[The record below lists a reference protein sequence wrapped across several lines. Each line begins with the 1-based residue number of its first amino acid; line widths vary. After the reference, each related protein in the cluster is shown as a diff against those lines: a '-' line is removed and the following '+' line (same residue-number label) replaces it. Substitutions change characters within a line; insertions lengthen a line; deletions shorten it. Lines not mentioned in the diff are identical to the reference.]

1 MPQTTEQNGQTDL
14 DPLVTIEGAV
24 ERIVFES
31 ADTNFIVGRLREKH
45 CRELVTFV
53 GNLMAIS
60 PGETVRLRGRWVEDR
75 KFGRQLRV
83 EAYET
88 ILPATV
94 DGIEKYLG
102 SGLIDGIG
110 PKFAERLV
118 KAFGAETLRIIDE
131 RPDRL
136 RTVPGI
142 GAKRAKQIRDAWV
155 QQKAIQ
161 SIMVFLQGHGVS
173 ASKAVRIYKRYGDA
187 AVAVLRENPYRLA
200 EDVAGISF
208 KIADSIAAQLGID
221 QHSPKR
227 LAAGM
232 KHILGEASGE
242 GHLYLPEDELLGR
255 ARELL
260 GAGDEGLRH
269 TLVEMIATEQVHREG
284 SAVYAQQ
291 AYLAEENCARL
302 LKRLIASPGDPI
314 DIRNMDNALQWVERQ
329 HNIELS
335 PEQREAIATALG
347 AKVMVITGGP
357 GTGKTTVINS
367 LLAILDR
374 KSVNYFLAA
383 PTGRAAKRM
392 EEATG
397 REASTLHRLLEF
409 SPKLGGFAR
418 NEYDPINAD
427 YLVIDESSMLDI
439 YLFQHVLKALPPF
452 TRLLF
457 VGDIDQLPSVGP
469 GNVLMDIIASTT
481 VPVVRLKTVFRQAQE
496 SGIISGAHQ
505 VNTGRTP
512 SFNTT
517 DFFFIERRDPDQA
530 RDTVLELV
538 AKRMPERFG
547 LDPRRD
553 IQVLVPMHRGAA
565 GVTRINEALQSALN
579 PDGAPV
585 ARRTFRVGDK
595 VMQFRNNYEIDVYNG
610 DIGVIRMAD
619 EEAGELEVSFDDRT
633 VIYPNDALDD
643 LGLAYAMTIH
653 KSQGSEY
660 PAVVIVLLPQHFM
673 MLQRNVLYTAITR
686 GKKYVVIVGDGKAVS
701 MAVRNSQISR
711 RNTMLAERLRNTV

>member
-1 MPQTTEQNGQTDL
+1 MVHTTEQNGQTDL
-14 DPLVTIEGAV
+14 DPLVTLEGIV

-31 ADTNFIVGRLREKH
+31 ADTNFLVARLREKH
-45 CRELVTFV
+45 GRDLSTFV

-60 PGETVRLRGRWVEDR
+60 PGETIRLRGRWIEDR
-75 KFGRQLRV
+75 KFGKQLRV
-83 EAYET
+83 ESYET
-88 ILPATV
+88 LLPATIE
-94 DGIEKYLG
+94 GIEKYLG
-102 SGLIDGIG
+102 SGLIEGIG

-142 GAKRAKQIRDAWV
+142 GAKRAKQIRDAWAT
-155 QQKAIQ
+155 QKAVQ
-161 SIMVFLQGHGVS
+161 SIMVFLQGHGIS

-208 KIADSIAAQLGID
+208 KTADAIAAELGID

-227 LAAGM
+227 LAAGI
-232 KHILGEASGE
+232 KHILGEASSE
-242 GHLYLPEDELLGR
+242 GHLYLPLTELNERATELLGT
-255 ARELL
+255 
-260 GAGDEGLRH
+260 GDTALSHVLAEM
-269 TLVEMIATEQVHREG
+269 LVTEQAHREG
-284 SAVYAQQ
+284 DAIYAQQ
-291 AYLAEENCARL
+291 LYLAEENCARL
-302 LKRLIASPGDPI
+302 LKRLIAAPGDPI
-314 DIRNMDNALQWVERQ
+314 NIRSMDNALQWVEHQ
-329 HNIELS
+329 HSIQLS
-335 PEQREAIATALG
+335 PEQRESIAMALQT
-347 AKVMVITGGP
+347 KVMVITGGP

-397 REASTLHRLLEF
+397 REARTLHRLLEF
-409 SPKLGGFAR
+409 SPKQGGFAR
-418 NEYDPINAD
+418 NEYNPINTD
-427 YLVIDESSMLDI
+427 YIVIDEASMLDI
-439 YLFQHVLKALPPF
+439 YLLQHVLKAIPPF
-452 TRLLF
+452 TRLLL

-469 GNVLMDIIASTT
+469 GNVLMDIIASTV
-481 VPVVRLKTVFRQAQE
+481 VPVVRLETIFRQAQE
-496 SGIISGAHQ
+496 SGIIRGAHQ
-505 VNTGRTP
+505 INTGSYP
-512 SFNTT
+512 SFNSQ
-517 DFFFIERRDPDQA
+517 DFFFIERRDADQA

-538 AKRMPERFG
+538 AKRMPDRFG

-565 GVTRINEALQSALN
+565 GVTKINEALQEALN
-579 PDGAPV
+579 PAGTPV
-585 ARRTFRVGDK
+585 ARRSFRVGDK
-595 VMQFRNNYEIDVYNG
+595 VMQFRNNYELDVYNG
-610 DIGVIRMAD
+610 DVGVIRMAD
-619 EEAGELEVSFDDRT
+619 EEAGELEVTFEDRT

-660 PAVVIVLLPQHFM
+660 PAVVVVLLPQHFM

-686 GKKYVVIVGDGKAVS
+686 GRKYVVIVGDSKAVR
-701 MAVRNSQISR
+701 MAVRNSQISK
-711 RNTMLAERLRNTV
+711 RNTLLAERLRNAL